1 MDASLY
7 VSNKRIQLVYGQVKG
22 SHVEVAEST
31 EVAMPP
37 QAFLNG
43 IVTDETAFR
52 GAIEKIVTQSARPD
66 LKDVRIT
73 IGSSPGI
80 LKTKE
85 IPRIKPRLVWKWL
98 EGEFTDEIGE
108 GESMEDYLT
117 DYSILD
123 KGEEGDLALIAAV
136 PRELIGQYIRIFDE
150 LNITISCIDSGMS
163 SMIKMIHWLPATE
176 NKTVMALDIDGSL
189 LTGTLF
195 VNGVYR
201 MYSRSRLLSDPDSES
216 EAAEI
221 SQMESR
227 MIQFNY
233 TEKNPDPIEFLYLL
247 GFSDRQKAFMNRDS
261 SLKIRDIN
269 EDGAEVVT
277 IADPAFSLDAHICA
291 AGNLI
296 RE

>member
-1 MDASLY
+1 
-7 VSNKRIQLVYGQVKG
+7 
-22 SHVEVAEST
+22 
-31 EVAMPP
+31 
-37 QAFLNG
+37 
-43 IVTDETAFR
+43 
-52 GAIEKIVTQSARPD
+52 
-66 LKDVRIT
+66 
-73 IGSSPGI
+73 
-80 LKTKE
+80 
-85 IPRIKPRLVWKWL
+85 
-98 EGEFTDEIGE
+98 
-108 GESMEDYLT
+108 
-117 DYSILD
+117 
-123 KGEEGDLALIAAV
+123 
-136 PRELIGQYIRIFDE
+136 
-150 LNITISCIDSGMS
+150 
-163 SMIKMIHWLPATE
+163 MIKMIHWLPATE